1 MNEDRLI
8 VERQGEVIKGRTT
21 GVNRAQLRRFN
32 RGEIEPAIELDL
44 HGLNRQ
50 DASEEVHKLIQD
62 SFAQGT
68 RCVSVIHGRGL
79 RSSSG
84 PVLKEAFIKWI
95 TEGAFSHLILA
106 VQSAP
111 AEAGGTGATWI
122 LIRRRR

>member
-1 MNEDRLI
+1 MNEDLFT

-32 RGEIEPAIELDL
+32 RGEIEPVIELDL
-44 HGLNRQ
+44 HGLNRR
-50 DASEEVHKLIQD
+50 DASDEVHKLIQD
-62 SFAQGT
+62 SFSQGI

-84 PVLKEAFIKWI
+84 PILKEAFIKWI
-95 TEGAFSHLILA
+95 TEGAFSNLILA